1 MLHSKRVTQ
10 VADVNKANGS
20 KGILGLVF
28 FAVSI
33 IMLIAAALQTPSFD
47 TFTFKP
53 LDQFIVKPA
62 FGEGA
67 ISWYTVTNVTVW
79 MGLILLAIFALFVL
93 GSRGRAIVPSRVQS
107 IVEMLYGF
115 IYKMI
120 EDISGKDG
128 VKYFPY
134 IMTLFLFVLFANYI
148 ALIPMSYS
156 PTSMIAVTATLG
168 FGAFIAITILG
179 FVKNGMSFLSL
190 FWVSAAPLPLR
201 PVIALIEIISYFVR
215 PVSLS
220 IRLVGNIAAGH
231 VVLKV
236 FAGFAALTLA
246 SPAAVL
252 GIVAIYGLEVLVAGI
267 QAYVFTILICVYL
280 KDALHPHH

>member
-1 MLHSKRVTQ
+1 MTC
-10 VADVNKANGS
+10 VATEAETGT
-20 KGILGLVF
+20 GLAF
-28 FAVSI
+28 H
-33 IMLIAAALQTPSFD
+33 
-47 TFTFKP
+47 P
-53 LDQFIVKPA
+53 LDQFIVKPV
-62 FGEGA
+62 FGDGA
-67 ISWYTVTNVTVW
+67 VNWYTITNVTVW
-79 MGLILLAIFALFVL
+79 MGITLLAIFALFVL
-93 GSRGRAIVPSRVQS
+93 GSRGRAIIPSRTQS
-107 IVEMLYGF
+107 IVEMIYGF

-120 EDISGKDG
+120 EDISGKDATR
-128 VKYFPY
+128 YFPY
-134 IMTLFLFVLFANYI
+134 VMTLFLFILFANYL

-190 FWVSAAPLPLR
+190 FWVSAAPLALR
-201 PVIALIEIISYFVR
+201 PIIALIEVISYFVR

-236 FAGFAALTLA
+236 FAAFAAITLA
-246 SPAAVL
+246 SPVAVL